1 MWSFRCNI
9 LLFTRSVHSVL
20 FCLFSGAPN
29 IYLLPDFCIWF
40 IIEGRV
46 RGNAIPAVPLVDQN
60 NLFGTGSP
68 GFRIQDFL
76 KRELKPVSFTAL
88 WVWRYQPVVAQL
100 DTEVARLDT
109 ELLRVLLS
117 REHGA
122 ALRTLSLLSIT
133 FSWNSGE
140 SRRGRSHL

>member
-1 MWSFRCNI
+1 MWSFRYNI

-68 GFRIQDFL
+68 GFRTQDFL

-88 WVWRYQPVVAQL
+88 WVWRYQPVVAW
-100 DTEVARLDT
+100 LDT

-122 ALRTLSLLSIT
+122 ALRLLSLLSIT
-133 FSWNSGE
+133 FSD
-140 SRRGRSHL
+140 L